1 MIERINRGMLALG
14 ATACILM
21 MLHICLDV
29 LAKYLFHA
37 PIPLT
42 LEIVSIYYMVSLV
55 FLPMAYTE
63 QQDGHISVDIVAAQL
78 SPRRQRLMRSLAELL
93 SALFLAVACWQT
105 ALDAWGKFLIR
116 ETSFGSIAMPSW
128 PSYLL
133 VPAGYGLAAVVF
145 ARKGWKGLRGG
156 DEAPR
161 HD

>member
-1 MIERINRGMLALG
+1 MIVRINRWMLALG

-29 LAKYLFHA
+29 LAKYLFNS

-63 QQDGHISVDIVAAQL
+63 QQDSHISVDIVAAQL
-78 SPRRQRLMRSLAELL
+78 SPRAQRRMRALAELF
-93 SALFLAVACWQT
+93 SALFLAVAFWQT

-116 ETSFGSIAMPSW
+116 ETTFGSIAMPSW

-133 VPAGYGLAAVVF
+133 VPAGYGLAAAIF
-145 ARKGWKGLRGG
+145 ARKGWMGLRNRS
-156 DEAPR
+156 EAPG